1 VATRYLQ
8 LAQPHTTGIAL
19 SDTTLRFVKFS
30 EHDGMAIPE
39 HAAELQVP
47 EGVLENGRVVNK
59 QKFISFLKTAR
70 KIHRFE
76 NSNVVLISPQVQTF
90 SISAKGAAPLY
101 IKEAVEKL
109 FKLPAKDILY
119 EYHAIGGDE
128 GLTTFQV
135 TTILKAVSQ
144 KFISCFKAAELR
156 VVGIE
161 SIGHALSRA
170 LLPTANG
177 HKTAMIVSVDS
188 DITTIV
194 IAVNGKVSQ
203 TTMFAFG
210 DDVFTD
216 ALMEGRDITKEQ
228 ANRLKYEQGLTGE
241 DSKMVFDRLNDD
253 CTALVH
259 HINEEYITWHSANK
273 NFPVLEHIYLTG
285 AGSAVKGLDEYISIE
300 LRVPVTIANVWA
312 NCLSLDEFVPT
323 LPQLQAIN
331 YAAAIGVALT
341 SNDSSNI
348 SPVEHKQTLQRKQVA
363 TSTGKL
369 VLSFI
374 LGVVVG
380 FAVARI
386 IAIPSIHGHISVVLH
401 KIQAQW

>member
-1 VATRYLQ
+1 
-8 LAQPHTTGIAL
+8 
-19 SDTTLRFVKFS
+19 
-30 EHDGMAIPE
+30 
-39 HAAELQVP
+39 
-47 EGVLENGRVVNK
+47 
-59 QKFISFLKTAR
+59 
-70 KIHRFE
+70 
-76 NSNVVLISPQVQTF
+76 
-90 SISAKGAAPLY
+90 
-101 IKEAVEKL
+101 
-109 FKLPAKDILY
+109 
-119 EYHAIGGDE
+119 
-128 GLTTFQV
+128 
-135 TTILKAVSQ
+135 
-144 KFISCFKAAELR
+144 
-156 VVGIE
+156 
-161 SIGHALSRA
+161 
-170 LLPTANG
+170 
-177 HKTAMIVSVDS
+177 
-188 DITTIV
+188 
-194 IAVNGKVSQ
+194 
-203 TTMFAFG
+203 
-210 DDVFTD
+210 
-216 ALMEGRDITKEQ
+216 
-228 ANRLKYEQGLTGE
+228 
-241 DSKMVFDRLNDD
+241 
-253 CTALVH
+253 
-259 HINEEYITWHSANK
+259 
-273 NFPVLEHIYLTG
+273 VLEHIYLTG